1 LGRFRCAAL
10 SRRLRLTVWRRRLR
24 GGGRRREDK
33 CRDDREFVH
42 IGRLRA
48 LLQHQSGQARRI
60 RPTAVGSRVAPRE
73 MSRSLVCSTT
83 AFVGRPTVQARR
95 HARRSIAPPPDRHF
109 VSGQRPA
116 AREIVAPANGG
127 SLGCDI
133 GHRRGGA
140 GVRKRGKHG
149 EAPPASRDPI
159 KKLGASDELF
169 NRRRQPA
176 TLAPHYRPGPSCVL
190 LCSATG
196 VGIFELRGLRRAH
209 TDALSDVAV

>member
-1 LGRFRCAAL
+1 LGRFCCAAL

-24 GGGRRREDK
+24 GGGRCREDK

-60 RPTAVGSRVAPRE
+60 RPTAVGARVAPRE

-83 AFVGRPTVQARR
+83 AFVGRPTVPARR
-95 HARRSIAPPPDRHF
+95 HARRSIAPPPDRDF

-116 AREIVAPANGG
+116 AREIVGPANGG

-140 GVRKRGKHG
+140 GVRKKVNTARRH
-149 EAPPASRDPI
+149 PPRVT
-159 KKLGASDELF
+159 
-169 NRRRQPA
+169 Q
-176 TLAPHYRPGPSCVL
+176 
-190 LCSATG
+190 
-196 VGIFELRGLRRAH
+196 
-209 TDALSDVAV
+209 